1 MLRTANV
8 NDEPA
13 GVNAWDYYNG
23 LLTFTVP
30 ANSPAIGDYLELQFT
45 GSGNPGVSSSYG
57 GASWVAFTDISTTVT
72 AIPEPGSLMP
82 LLAFGCSA
90 ALAYVWRRRQT

>member
-13 GVNAWDYYNG
+13 GANAWDYYNG

-45 GSGNPGVSSSYG
+45 GSGNPGVSSGYG
-57 GASWVAFTDISTTVT
+57 GASWVAFTDISATVT
-72 AIPEPGSLMP
+72 AVPEPGSLML
-82 LLAFGCSA
+82 LLACGGA
-90 ALAYVWRRRQT
+90 AAVAYVRRRRT